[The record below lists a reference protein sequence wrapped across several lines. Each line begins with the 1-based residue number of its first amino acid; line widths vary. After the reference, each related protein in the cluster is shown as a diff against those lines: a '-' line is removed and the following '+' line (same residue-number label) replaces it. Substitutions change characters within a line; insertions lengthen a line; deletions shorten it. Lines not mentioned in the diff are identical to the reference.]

1 MKKVIKY
8 INNNIIEFRTIRDSI
23 LLVAMFYVA
32 WLIFKFTILYL
43 V

>member
-23 LLVAMFYVA
+23 LLVAMLYIAWELVKFLIINVA
-32 WLIFKFTILYL
+32 
-43 V
+43 